1 MKKKKNTQKPGK
13 YDYSTYTY
21 TRQEKIKYFLMGI
34 CLSGIVG
41 ILFYKSVWAVI
52 LYLPFGFIFL
62 EYKRRIL
69 CEKRKWE
76 FNQQFRQG
84 ILCLSSALNAGY
96 SIENAFLEASSDLEL
111 MYTKEED
118 IIREFRWMNQQL
130 ALNKNVEEVLLELAE
145 RTKVEDVESFAEIVK
160 TAKRT
165 GGDLIK
171 VIKQTEKNIGE
182 KIEVQRE
189 LETLISAKK
198 LETNIMSVVPLGII
212 GYLWLS
218 SPGFLDCLYHNLLGC
233 IIMTVILI
241 VYIIVY
247 LVGRKITD
255 IKL

>member
-1 MKKKKNTQKPGK
+1 MKKKKKTQKPGK

-34 CLSGIVG
+34 GLSGIVG
-41 ILFYKSVWAVI
+41 ILFYKSIWAVI
-52 LYLPFGFIFL
+52 LFLPFGFVFL

-130 ALNKNVEEVLLELAE
+130 ALNKNVEDVLLELA
-145 RTKVEDVESFAEIVK
+145 RRNQGRRCGKFC
-160 TAKRT
+160 
-165 GGDLIK
+165 GNC
-171 VIKQTEKNIGE
+171 KNCKE
-182 KIEVQRE
+182 NRWRFDK
-189 LETLISAKK
+189 S
-198 LETNIMSVVPLGII
+198 
-212 GYLWLS
+212 
-218 SPGFLDCLYHNLLGC
+218 H
-233 IIMTVILI
+233 
-241 VYIIVY
+241 
-247 LVGRKITD
+247 
-255 IKL
+255 